1 MLRLEEKHALYY
13 GLFSALEEGIVFMS
27 ETSRGVFCRG
37 DCVYSTTKDA
47 PPFGLGKK
55 NNS

>member
-13 GLFSALEEGIVFMS
+13 GLFSALQEGIVFMS

-37 DCVYSTTKDA
+37 DCVYSTIIKA
-47 PPFGLGKK
+47 LPFGLGKK

>member
-37 DCVYSTTKDA
+37 DCVYSTIIKA
-47 PPFGLGKK
+47 LPFGLGKK

>member
-13 GLFSALEEGIVFMS
+13 GLFSALQEGIVFMS